1 MVEIAPTTI
10 NGPNCIDVNKVTFHS
25 SRILQSFKFGAK
37 KGATKMT
44 MNENTR
50 RHICINMSNMDPIDW
65 IGSIV
70 IEWTNQFHSV
80 IGSIKSSA
88 CRNPVWRGQVVGC
101 NLNLNENERG
111 KGHETNTTHIW
122 ASFAAVGLEPSPSSR
137 AVEPTAIC
145 GRGTAVEPAHAPLLL
160 LQSATFSAS

>member
-1 MVEIAPTTI
+1 MTVDNDYIFISFFNYIIYIAFLNQLI
-10 NGPNCIDVNKVTFHS
+10 YVSYILRWLLLGFSYWCHHGFKIQMDLID
-25 SRILQSFKFGAK
+25 R
-37 KGATKMT
+37 
-44 MNENTR
+44 
-50 RHICINMSNMDPIDW
+50 

-88 CRNPVWRGQVVGC
+88 CRNPVWRGQVVGW

-122 ASFAAVGLEPSPSSR
+122 ASFAAVGLEPSPSSG